1 MANTWFRMYAEF
13 ASDAKVQMMSEAMQR
28 RLLMVFCLRCSD
40 VTVTLSDDEIAFQMR
55 ISADELA
62 ETKALF
68 VRKGFIDS
76 AWNVLNW
83 EKRQFA
89 SDSSA
94 TRTRAYR
101 DRKRDKPVTSHV
113 TERDSL
119 EQNRTDTEQ
128 KREEQAAP
136 VVDRDIGNPA
146 SATPISSRSPTG
158 SRLPSDWQPSTDLV
172 AWALENGNGIDV
184 AREAEKFRDFWT
196 AKAGKDGRKL
206 DWPATWRNWIRR
218 AAEGRGGNGGGALFA
233 QQQPQAAGGGRR
245 AL

>member
-1 MANTWFRMYAEF
+1 MANPWFRMYAEF

-28 RLLMVFCLRCSD
+28 RLVMVFCMRCSD

-55 ISADELA
+55 ITAEELA
-62 ETKALF
+62 ETKAIFL
-68 VRKGFIDS
+68 RKGFIDQS
-76 AWNVLNW
+76 WNVLNW

-94 TRTRAYR
+94 ARTRAYR
-101 DRKRDKPVTSHV
+101 GRQRDKSVTSHV
-113 TERDSL
+113 TERDAP

-136 VVDRDIGNPA
+136 VADAAPLPA
-146 SATPISSRSPTG
+146 SATPITSRSPTG